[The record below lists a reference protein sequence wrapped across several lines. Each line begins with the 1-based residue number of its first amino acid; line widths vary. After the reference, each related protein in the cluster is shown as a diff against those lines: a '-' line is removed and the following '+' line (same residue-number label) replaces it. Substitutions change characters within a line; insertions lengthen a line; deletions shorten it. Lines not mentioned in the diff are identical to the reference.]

1 MAAAASRA
9 AAPSDMRTLA
19 KLFSHN
25 DNIRT
30 DHLKCDSCRTR
41 VHLTRIEQCDG
52 NERRLFECAHCGA
65 VKSLRLAAPAAPN
78 FADNVLAFE
87 APLS

>member
-1 MAAAASRA
+1 
-9 AAPSDMRTLA
+9 MRTLA
-19 KLFSHN
+19 KLFNHN

-41 VHLTRIEQCDG
+41 VHLTRIEQSDG

-65 VKSLRLAAPAAPN
+65 VKSLRLAAPANTPS
-78 FADNVLAFE
+78 FSDNVLAFE
-87 APLS
+87 TPHS